1 MTTGIPQ
8 QWLSCRFELLVN
20 FGQIFVLFLGACVV
34 DSEYSL
40 FIVNVIKCYY
50 TGYLCGPP
58 SRSTFM
64 GVFEKHLV
72 CNCASE

>member
-8 QWLSCRFELLVN
+8 QCLSCRFELLVN
-20 FGQIFVLFLGACVV
+20 FGQIFALFLGACVV
-34 DSEYSL
+34 DFEYSV
-40 FIVNVIKCYY
+40 FIVNVIKCYF
-50 TGYLCGPP
+50 TVYLCGPP

-72 CNCASE
+72 CNCVSD